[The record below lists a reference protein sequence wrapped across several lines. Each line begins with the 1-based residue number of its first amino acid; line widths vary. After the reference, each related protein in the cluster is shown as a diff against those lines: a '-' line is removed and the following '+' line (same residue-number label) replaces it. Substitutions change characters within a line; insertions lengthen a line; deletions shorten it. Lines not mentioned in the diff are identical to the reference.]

1 MSKAPFSNKPG
12 RHERHFLRK
21 LDNPLFPHPVIDPAD
36 EEILEVQRLD
46 HDELLAFITELRRLV
61 QQAIELKPNEESQ
74 VILDLK
80 ADLDKAYEKACTMA
94 DEQEG
99 NKQAIQQLIN
109 VIMRT
114 IRVNATG
121 DAAAEQQLNEE
132 EQARAFHFSLLEQP
146 IVPDLLDPGSGEPL
160 TVALAATVLLAT
172 LGGGAAFY
180 LADRS
185 ERDRLE
191 RAASAVNAAMQDARE
206 AVGRARAADVGEL
219 LGGVVHLRLRLP
231 LGHPDRATSRRR

>member
-146 IVPDLLDPGSGEPL
+146 IVPDLLDPDTLIREEELVPCLLSESEEG
-160 TVALAATVLLAT
+160 LAAALELFDAEQRAQLVSQAEQLVDAMDLPPREVKARLA
-172 LGGGAAFY
+172 
-180 LADRS
+180 
-185 ERDRLE
+185 
-191 RAASAVNAAMQDARE
+191 Q
-206 AVGRARAADVGEL
+206 
-219 LGGVVHLRLRLP
+219 LR
-231 LGHPDRATSRRR
+231 G

>member
-12 RHERHFLRK
+12 RHERHFMRK
-21 LDNPLFPHPVIDPAD
+21 LDNPLFPRPIIDPSH
-36 EEILEVQRLD
+36 EEIIEVQRLD
-46 HDELLAFITELRRLV
+46 HEELLDFVTDLRRLV

-80 ADLDKAYEKACTMA
+80 AELDKAYEKACTLA

-121 DAAAEQQLNEE
+121 DPQAEQQLNEE

-146 IVPDLLDPGSGEPL
+146 IVPDLLDPDSLIEE
-160 TVALAATVLLAT
+160 
-172 LGGGAAFY
+172 
-180 LADRS
+180 D
-185 ERDRLE
+185 
-191 RAASAVNAAMQDARE
+191 
-206 AVGRARAADVGEL
+206 EL
-219 LGGVVHLRLRLP
+219 LPCLLSESEEGLSAALELFDEEQRRQLVEQAERLVGALQPPSEVVARLAQLKE
-231 LGHPDRATSRRR
+231 

>member
-12 RHERHFLRK
+12 RHERHLLRK
-21 LDNPLFPHPVIDPAD
+21 LDNPLFPRPVIDPAD

-46 HDELLAFITELRRLV
+46 HDELLAYITELRQLV

-80 ADLDKAYEKACTMA
+80 AELDKSYEQACTMA

-99 NKQAIQQLIN
+99 NKQAIHQLIN

-121 DAAAEQQLNEE
+121 DSRAEQELNEE
-132 EQARAFHFSLLEQP
+132 EQARALHFTLLEQP
-146 IVPDLLDPGSGEPL
+146 IVPDLLDPDTLISEDELVPCLLSESKEGLDAALELFDEGQRAQL
-160 TVALAATVLLAT
+160 VAQAEQLVEAMDFPTEDVLARLA
-172 LGGGAAFY
+172 
-180 LADRS
+180 
-185 ERDRLE
+185 
-191 RAASAVNAAMQDARE
+191 Q
-206 AVGRARAADVGEL
+206 
-219 LGGVVHLRLRLP
+219 LR
-231 LGHPDRATSRRR
+231 G

>member
-12 RHERHFLRK
+12 RHEPHLLRK
-21 LDNPLFPHPVIDPAD
+21 LDNPLFPRPVIAPSD

-46 HDELLAFITELRRLV
+46 HEELLAYITELRQLV
-61 QQAIELKPNEESQ
+61 HQAIELKPNEESQ

-80 ADLDKAYEKACTMA
+80 AELDKSYEKACTMA

-146 IVPDLLDPGSGEPL
+146 IVPDLLDPDTLIREEELVPCLLSESEEG
-160 TVALAATVLLAT
+160 LAAALELFDAEQRAQLVSQAEQLLDAMDQPPREVK
-172 LGGGAAFY
+172 AR
-180 LADRS
+180 LA
-185 ERDRLE
+185 
-191 RAASAVNAAMQDARE
+191 Q
-206 AVGRARAADVGEL
+206 
-219 LGGVVHLRLRLP
+219 LR
-231 LGHPDRATSRRR
+231 G

>member
-21 LDNPLFPHPVIDPAD
+21 LDNPLFQHPVIDPAD

-146 IVPDLLDPGSGEPL
+146 IVPDLLDPDTLIREEELVPCLLSESEEG
-160 TVALAATVLLAT
+160 LAAALELFDAEQRAQLVSQAEQLLDAMDQPPREVK
-172 LGGGAAFY
+172 AR
-180 LADRS
+180 LA
-185 ERDRLE
+185 
-191 RAASAVNAAMQDARE
+191 Q
-206 AVGRARAADVGEL
+206 
-219 LGGVVHLRLRLP
+219 LR
-231 LGHPDRATSRRR
+231 G

>member
-146 IVPDLLDPGSGEPL
+146 IVPDLLDPDTLIREEELVPCLLSESEEG
-160 TVALAATVLLAT
+160 LAAALELFDAEQRAQLVSQAEQLLDAMDQPPREVK
-172 LGGGAAFY
+172 AR
-180 LADRS
+180 LA
-185 ERDRLE
+185 
-191 RAASAVNAAMQDARE
+191 Q
-206 AVGRARAADVGEL
+206 
-219 LGGVVHLRLRLP
+219 LR
-231 LGHPDRATSRRR
+231 G

>member
-12 RHERHFLRK
+12 RHERHFMRK
-21 LDNPLFPHPVIDPAD
+21 LDNPLFPRPIIDPAD
-36 EEILEVQRLD
+36 EEIIEVQRLD
-46 HDELLAFITELRRLV
+46 HEELLDYVTDLRRLV

-80 ADLDKAYEKACTMA
+80 AELDKAYEKACTLA

-114 IRVNATG
+114 IRVNAAG
-121 DAAAEQQLNEE
+121 DPLAEQQLNEE

-146 IVPDLLDPGSGEPL
+146 IVPDLLDPDSLIEEDELLPCLLSESEEG
-160 TVALAATVLLAT
+160 LAAALELFDEEQRRQLVVQAAELVGALQPPPEVAARLAQ
-172 LGGGAAFY
+172 L
-180 LADRS
+180 RS
-185 ERDRLE
+185 
-191 RAASAVNAAMQDARE
+191 
-206 AVGRARAADVGEL
+206 
-219 LGGVVHLRLRLP
+219 
-231 LGHPDRATSRRR
+231 

>member
-12 RHERHFLRK
+12 RHERHLLRK
-21 LDNPLFPHPVIDPAD
+21 LDNPLFPRPVIAPSD

-46 HDELLAFITELRRLV
+46 HEELLAFITELRQLV

-80 ADLDKAYEKACTMA
+80 AELDKSYEKACTMA

-99 NKQAIQQLIN
+99 NKQAIHQLIN

-121 DAAAEQQLNEE
+121 DPQAEQQLDEE
-132 EQARAFHFSLLEQP
+132 EQARALHFTLLEQP
-146 IVPDLLDPGSGEPL
+146 IVPDLLDPDTLIREDELVPCLLCESEEG
-160 TVALAATVLLAT
+160 LAAALELFDDEQRAQLLTKAEQLVEAMDSPSSVVLARLA
-172 LGGGAAFY
+172 
-180 LADRS
+180 
-185 ERDRLE
+185 
-191 RAASAVNAAMQDARE
+191 Q
-206 AVGRARAADVGEL
+206 
-219 LGGVVHLRLRLP
+219 LR
-231 LGHPDRATSRRR
+231 G

>member
-21 LDNPLFPHPVIDPAD
+21 LDNPLFQHPVIDPAD

-80 ADLDKAYEKACTMA
+80 AELDQSYEKACTMA

-99 NKQAIQQLIN
+99 NKQAIHQLIN

-146 IVPDLLDPGSGEPL
+146 IVPDLLDPDTLIREEELVPCLLSESEEG
-160 TVALAATVLLAT
+160 LAAALELFDAEQRAQLVSQAEQLLDAMDQPPREVK
-172 LGGGAAFY
+172 AR
-180 LADRS
+180 LA
-185 ERDRLE
+185 
-191 RAASAVNAAMQDARE
+191 Q
-206 AVGRARAADVGEL
+206 
-219 LGGVVHLRLRLP
+219 LR
-231 LGHPDRATSRRR
+231 G